1 MSVERRKTMAP
12 ENATPEAGDTD
23 IAKAFQEIA
32 RYTVDPLLHTG
43 LPELTRLGHRGEQA
57 ASAMENQLTALE
69 QKIDALLA
77 SAECPGASAGSS
89 GAGAPQTDGNHNTT
103 GNR

>member
-1 MSVERRKTMAP
+1 MAP
-12 ENATPEAGDTD
+12 EPATPESGDAD

-32 RYTVDPLLHTG
+32 RYVVDFLRYPYTG
-43 LPELTRLGHRGEQA
+43 LLELTAFGNRGEQA

-77 SAECPGASAGSS
+77 SAEAPGASAGSS
-89 GAGAPQTDGNHNTT
+89 AAAAPQSDGDVSTT
-103 GNR
+103 EKR

>member
-1 MSVERRKTMAP
+1 MAP
-12 ENATPEAGDTD
+12 EPATPESGDAD

-32 RYTVDPLLHTG
+32 RYVVDFLRYTG
-43 LPELTRLGHRGEQA
+43 LLELTGSGNRGEQA

-77 SAECPGASAGSS
+77 SAEAPGASAGSS
-89 GAGAPQTDGNHNTT
+89 AAAAAAAAPQSDGNVSTT
-103 GNR
+103 EKR